1 MKKQAF
7 LFSASEYLDSKCYPK
22 PTLDLSCVKHDI
34 QAMEVR
40 LQQIGFSIIKKEN
53 VAKAEYLETINRH
66 TEKSPS
72 DAINILYFSG
82 HGGHYNGNNY
92 IFPSDF
98 TSIFEATKSIQKS
111 SINIEDIISAFKG
124 KGYLIMILDAC
135 RSDIGVSKGYY
146 SEMTSAENV
155 YIAYGASFGDYSR
168 ASDNSPSWFTEAICD
183 EILSADIDVDR
194 LFTKVRQNIITK
206 YQVQL
211 PSSVNTLLQQ
221 VSLHT
226 SSKYDS
232 LDKQIYDFIEQY
244 GDEYNEKHGYFKGE
258 YLVFIDASQYF
269 NISLLDTYWLYT
281 KVQNKLSEEKGIKMP
296 QLSEAEQ
303 KIITFMNLKKGKL
316 SFDFDISHTW
326 YYNGRQIRMGEI
338 PPLPTSMQ
346 QKLPE
351 PGKEI
356 KLVLSPA
363 KKDNVITFHTNLP
376 NGCKIFLWH
385 NELKTLKEYT
395 VSTGKIT
402 ITNATNIH
410 KVVIDSSVFTND
422 ETISIMLREKSRNLT
437 GCWIKYNPIYGN
449 FICGEFD
456 FK

>member
-7 LFSASEYLDSKCYPK
+7 LFSAGEYLDSTCYPK
-22 PTLDLSCVKHDI
+22 PSLDLSCAKHDI

-40 LQQIGFSIIKKEN
+40 LQQIGFSVIKKEN
-53 VAKAEYLETINRH
+53 VAKTEYIETIKQY
-66 TEKSPS
+66 TERCPS
-72 DAINILYFSG
+72 DAINIVYFSG

-98 TSIFEATKSIQKS
+98 TTMFELTKSIEES
-111 SINIEDIISAFKG
+111 SINIKDIISSFKG
-124 KGYLIMILDAC
+124 KGHLIMMLDAC
-135 RSDIGVSKGYY
+135 RSDIGISKGYY

-168 ASDNSPSWFTEAICD
+168 AKDNSPSWFTEAICD
-183 EILSADIDVDR
+183 EILSADIDVDE
-194 LFTKVRQNIITK
+194 LFTNVRQNIITK
-206 YQVQL
+206 YQIQL

-226 SSKYDS
+226 CSKYDS
-232 LDKQIYDFIEQY
+232 LDKQVYDFVEQY

-258 YLVFIDASQYF
+258 YLIFIDASQYF

-281 KVQNKLSEEKGIKMP
+281 KVQNKLAEEKGIKMP

-303 KIITFMNLKKGKL
+303 KIITFLNLKKGKQYFN
-316 SFDFDISHTW
+316 FDMSHTW

-338 PPLPTSMQ
+338 PPLPASMQ

-356 KLVLSPA
+356 ELSLSPT
-363 KKDNVITFHTNLP
+363 KKDNIITFYTNLP
-376 NGCKIFLWH
+376 DGCKVYLWH
-385 NELKTLKEYT
+385 NEMKALKEHT
-395 VSTGKIT
+395 VSSGKIT
-402 ITNATNIH
+402 ITNAYTIN
-410 KVVIDSSVFTND
+410 KVVIDSVVFTD
-422 ETISIMLREKSRNLT
+422 DKSITILLGEKSRNLT
-437 GCWIKYNPIYGN
+437 GHWIKYNPIYGN
-449 FICGEFD
+449 YIYGEFD